1 MENNQENELLK
12 IKDEVKSITVE
23 NNRLKRKLKC
33 KIRVNFFYKSI
44 KKYFTIQNIGII
56 IPICLTVLQTWYIYT
71 QNRRIDQQTYLQEAD
86 RRASMAASIDE
97 VLNKVD
103 EELKDAK
110 NKKRELSPLLI
121 SRIIA
126 LSQSLKPYKYLEGD
140 NLSEKLISIER
151 GQLLKSLIVCELGI
165 NTLDKIFDTANF
177 SYADLS
183 NSNLKGAH
191 LRHANL
197 EYADFSNSQMTGVN
211 LIGANLKNT
220 KFYSV
225 SSCCQTFPKGVM
237 DCEYSGIDFSF
248 AKLDNSIIQ
257 NSDFS
262 GSEFFNTE
270 INNVKIINTEFNSC
284 RFNSC
289 EFIKSNLRRVSF
301 SDTDFI
307 DVPFYSLDSLGRIT
321 SYVSFKDTI
330 NLENTRTSD
339 KKMLN
344 NLKKYIFISD
354 SIEIETNPVI
364 ELNDFSDT
372 IKYYKIYN
380 KYSKTNY

>member
-12 IKDEVKSITVE
+12 IKDEVKSITIE

-33 KIRVNFFYKSI
+33 RIRFNFLFKNI

-110 NKKRELSPLLI
+110 NKTRDLSPLLI

-140 NLSEKLISIER
+140 NLSDKLISIER
-151 GQLLKSLIVCELGI
+151 GQLLKSLIVCNLGI

-177 SYADLS
+177 SYADLT
-183 NSNLKGAH
+183 NSNLTGAH

-197 EYADFSNSQMTGVN
+197 EYSDFSNSQMTGVN

-225 SSCCQTFPKGVM
+225 SSFCQTFPKGAM
-237 DCEYSGIDFSF
+237 DCEYSGIDFAL
-248 AKLDNSIIQ
+248 AKLDNSIMQ
-257 NSDFS
+257 DCDFF
-262 GSEFFNTE
+262 GSNFFMTE

-284 RFNSC
+284 TFNSC

-301 SDTDFI
+301 SDTDFV
-307 DVPFYSLDSLGRIT
+307 DVPFYSFNDIGQIT
-321 SYVSFKDTI
+321 NYISFKDTI
-330 NLENTRTSD
+330 SFDNSRTTD
-339 KKMLN
+339 IKMLF
-344 NLKKYIFISD
+344 NLKKITNISD
-354 SIEIETNPVI
+354 SIEIEIIPEI
-364 ELNDFSDT
+364 ELTNFSDT

-380 KYSKTNY
+380 KYNKDN